1 MLSRC
6 QQVRP
11 VTTRSRVVA
20 WAIVALTLGSVN
32 QCVSQDARGVAERS
46 LRFTYKVTISGLS
59 VDDQVRAWIP
69 EPVEDPY
76 QSVELV
82 SRNLPGKQS
91 QQRGRQY
98 GNAIS
103 YFSATVRSAQDLKA
117 SLSWDIKRRA
127 SDPLTSTLQL
137 PKVTEATKQQFLAA
151 NRLVPVN
158 GKTLKALN
166 VSGLP
171 TDLIDRGEYLFDLVA
186 RHMRFFGKLSADRV
200 AFTTGRDLILEPAQN
215 GEPLNFFIYP
225 HVEVN
230 SQVWPRDRVVTEFTS
245 TSK

>member
-46 LRFTYKVTISGLS
+46 LRFTYKVTISGL
-59 VDDQVRAWIP
+59 
-69 EPVEDPY
+69 
-76 QSVELV
+76 
-82 SRNLPGKQS
+82 
-91 QQRGRQY
+91 
-98 GNAIS
+98 
-103 YFSATVRSAQDLKA
+103 
-117 SLSWDIKRRA
+117 
-127 SDPLTSTLQL
+127 
-137 PKVTEATKQQFLAA
+137 
-151 NRLVPVN
+151 
-158 GKTLKALN
+158 
-166 VSGLP
+166 
-171 TDLIDRGEYLFDLVA
+171 FDLVA
-186 RHMRFFGKLSADRV
+186 RHMKYDKSRPGYGNGDALWACGSRFGNCTDFHSLFISLARASALPARFEIGFSIPTEPGEHHIAGYHCWAYFLANGQWIPVDISDYDKKSGSLDEFFGKLSADRV